1 MTPRTVPAHRRRQRG
16 VSLIEVL
23 AALTLFA
30 LVAAATTTLSTDT
43 IRRTAQ
49 NRQSMTAAFLAQRQ
63 MERMRGRDYQNLA
76 SEVVNQTIEA
86 KTYRIET
93 TVTRDAPAAGIST
106 VRVRVT
112 WTGQITS
119 ASQSSSRQYEITTYY
134 TDITA

>member
-1 MTPRTVPAHRRRQRG
+1 MTPRMVPAHRRRQRG

-43 IRRTAQ
+43 IRRPAQ
-49 NRQSMTAAFLAQRQ
+49 NRPQ

-76 SEVVNQTIEA
+76 SEIVNETIEA

-112 WTGQITS
+112 WTGQVTQ